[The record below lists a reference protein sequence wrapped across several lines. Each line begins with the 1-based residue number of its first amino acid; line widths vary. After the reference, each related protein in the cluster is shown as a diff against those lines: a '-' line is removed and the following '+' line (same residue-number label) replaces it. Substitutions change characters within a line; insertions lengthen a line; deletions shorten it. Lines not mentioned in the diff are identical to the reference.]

1 LESLPEP
8 LRDKTCGSGRR
19 PVRAPGRVRRGTG
32 ALLALVPAAICV
44 LAVATHAAAQDAT
57 ELHNEIT
64 ELEGVQERQGGLETE
79 IDRFN
84 AEVDRLI
91 GQEAAVRDQE
101 AAVAEE
107 LSATQARLDRATAA
121 VDRERAHLEAVRA
134 RLRRARE
141 LLRKL
146 LVDIYKQ
153 GSPDALSVILESASW
168 ADVLARAEY
177 LDRIQSYDAA
187 VIDRVQTLAAEVEA
201 IVARLEATREEIEAD
216 RDAIAAR
223 RDELAAARRVLQ
235 TRHSELVAARAARR
249 DALGRMEGRERE
261 LQQEISATPATPA
274 PSRDRTPP
282 SPAPPGSQTATLV
295 NGQAVPPPNA
305 PLAVRS
311 AIEAA
316 NRIVG
321 APYVWG
327 GGHGSFESSGYDC
340 SGAVSYALHG
350 GGLID
355 SPLDSTGLTG
365 WGSPGAGSWITV
377 YAYSGHAYAVIAG
390 LRFDTGG
397 TVGGSGPAWST
408 EMRSSA
414 GFVARHPEGY

>member
-1 LESLPEP
+1 ML
-8 LRDKTCGSGRR
+8 
-19 PVRAPGRVRRGTG
+19 
-32 ALLALVPAAICV
+32 V
-44 LAVATHAAAQDAT
+44 LAAACTLGLATDAPAQDPT
-57 ELHNEIT
+57 ELQNTIA
-64 ELEGVQERQGGLETE
+64 ELEGVQERQGGLEAE

-84 AEVDRLI
+84 GEVNELI
-91 GQEAAVRDQE
+91 AQEADVRERE

-121 VDRERAHLEAVRA
+121 VERERARLEAVRA
-134 RLRRARE
+134 RLQRARE

-153 GSPDALSVILESASW
+153 GTPDALSVILESASW
-168 ADVLARAEY
+168 SDVLAQAEY

-187 VIDRVQTLAAEVEA
+187 VIARVKTLAAEVEA
-201 IVARLEATREEIEAD
+201 IVERLEVTREEIEAD
-216 RDAIAAR
+216 RDAIASQ
-223 RDELAAARRVLQ
+223 RDELAAVRSKLES
-235 TRHSELVAARAARR
+235 RHSELLAARQARR
-249 DALGRMEGRERE
+249 DALDQLESRERE
-261 LQQEISATPATPA
+261 LQKEIEPSA
-274 PSRDRTPP
+274 
-282 SPAPPGSQTATLV
+282 APPGGQTATLV
-295 NGQAVPPPNA
+295 NGRAVPPPNA
-305 PLAVRS
+305 PPAVAS

-355 SPLDSTGLTG
+355 SPVDSTGLMS

-390 LRFDTGG
+390 LRFDTSG

-414 GFVARHPEGY
+414 GFVARHPDGY

>member
-1 LESLPEP
+1 MS
-8 LRDKTCGSGRR
+8 RR
-19 PVRAPGRVRRGTG
+19 TAGV
-32 ALLALVPAAICV
+32 LLALVLAAVCTFG
-44 LAVATHAAAQDAT
+44 LATGAPAQDPT
-57 ELHNEIT
+57 ELQNKIA
-64 ELEGVQERQGGLETE
+64 ELEGVQERQGGLEAE

-84 AEVDRLI
+84 GEVNELI
-91 GQEAAVRDQE
+91 AQEADVRERE

-121 VDRERAHLEAVRA
+121 VERERARLEAVRA
-134 RLRRARE
+134 RLQRARE

-146 LVDIYKQ
+146 LVDLYKQ
-153 GSPDALSVILESASW
+153 GTPDTLSVILESASW
-168 ADVLARAEY
+168 SDVLAQAEY

-187 VIDRVQTLAAEVEA
+187 VIARVRTLAAEVEA
-201 IVARLEATREEIEAD
+201 IVEHLETTRDEIEAD
-216 RDAIAAR
+216 RDAIASQ
-223 RDELAAARRVLQ
+223 RDRLATVRSELES
-235 TRHSELVAARAARR
+235 RHSELLAARQARR
-249 DALGRMEGRERE
+249 DALDQLESRERE
-261 LQQEISATPATPA
+261 LQKEIEPSA
-274 PSRDRTPP
+274 
-282 SPAPPGSQTATLV
+282 APPGGQTATLV

-305 PLAVRS
+305 PLAVAS

-355 SPLDSTGLTG
+355 SPVDSTGLMS

-390 LRFDTGG
+390 LRFDTSG

-408 EMRSSA
+408 EMRSPA
-414 GFVARHPEGY
+414 GFVARHPDGY